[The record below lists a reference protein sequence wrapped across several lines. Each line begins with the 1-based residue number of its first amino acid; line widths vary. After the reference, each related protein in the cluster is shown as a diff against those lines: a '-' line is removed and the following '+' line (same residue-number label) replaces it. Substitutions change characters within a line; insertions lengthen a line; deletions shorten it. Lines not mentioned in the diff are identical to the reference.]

1 MALINKCWIVIFTLG
16 LSIFSYASEQHSEVQ
31 SLAQQIQN
39 IAQLKS
45 WQEQQMVGEQLL
57 NHPKL
62 SQHQSITLLQ
72 TLGKSAFQNGELR
85 KGVHFFKRMEVALG
99 DTPDLD
105 RLFMAIKMQGIGW
118 YHSGEFAASERDYTR
133 ALVLAKN
140 HQPPIEVAHIQNNL
154 GLAYVK
160 MHDLMSALS
169 HYLDAYE
176 LYKLHGNEQDQA
188 DIILNIAGVYIR
200 LLRYEKAEELL
211 QKAITLFEQLGDSYG
226 IALSQANL
234 GVLYTQTSRF
244 EEAATYLQNAIDY
257 YEAVNDVKHL
267 SYEYSNLAKVSIST
281 GDMAMA
287 ETYVNFA
294 IYYAEK
300 AENDSNMS
308 EALYVQAQVFLVKG
322 QIAQAQDAAQRSLE
336 MNQSLGAEL
345 REKRALSIIAL
356 TQAAQSNTAEALQ
369 TLTDYDQAMFK
380 LLNQA
385 LLEKAEKYQ
394 KRFEESELSQELAQ
408 LKQAQQLQELKSKQ
422 QQQLMWMS
430 GLVVGFA
437 LLALVA
443 WYRRTIERKAK
454 LDLSNEVA
462 ERTAELQKTA
472 DQLRHANQIKSQ
484 FLANIS
490 HEIRTPLT
498 AILGYSENM
507 LHEHHDNERLKESL
521 TVLMRQGRHLKELIS
536 DVLDLSK
543 IEAEQL
549 ELELTEFKVESLLSD
564 VTDMFHHPCLEKSL
578 ELIVEHRLETPYRVC
593 LDYVRVK
600 QVLINLLS
608 NAIKFTHHGQV
619 ELLAESQ
626 DDGILFSVTD
636 TGIGMSA
643 AQLEK
648 IFEHFQQG
656 DNSITR
662 RFGGSGLGL
671 SLSQQL
677 AAMMGGVIK
686 VTSEPHVGSRFSFW
700 VPCTPLLDQ
709 REDIG
714 PLIQPSSSPRAMF
727 DGQVLLAED
736 HDDNRVLFE
745 RILCQLGVQV
755 ESALDGKQAVEKC
768 LSSYPDLVL
777 MDIQMPHMDGL
788 EALRLLRQAG
798 YEGPIYALTANVME
812 HEIKYYL
819 DNGFDGH
826 LSKPLEQDK
835 LITVLQSTLGK
846 GYQAAVDEEMSLD
859 MTDLKLSFASTLEQE
874 RYKLIDLWQEEDYS
888 GLQYHCHK
896 LAGAAAV
903 FGFFPI
909 ADIAKQFEAALKAHN
924 TDQYQDLFL
933 ILCDELKVQACSEQ
947 FDIS

>member
-1 MALINKCWIVIFTLG
+1 MALMNTCWIVIFTLG
-16 LSIFSYASEQHSEVQ
+16 LSIFSYASEQSSEVQ

-39 IAQLKS
+39 IAQLES

-57 NHPKL
+57 NHPQL
-62 SQHQSITLLQ
+62 SQPQRASLFQI
-72 TLGKSAFQNGELR
+72 LGRSAFQNGELR
-85 KGVHFFKRMEVALG
+85 KGIHFFKRMEVSLG
-99 DTPDLD
+99 ENPDPQLH
-105 RLFMAIKMQGIGW
+105 FTAVKMQGIGW
-118 YHSGEFAASERDYTR
+118 YHSGEFAASEKDYVR

-176 LYKLHGNEQDQA
+176 LYKQHGNEQDQA

-200 LLRYEKAEELL
+200 LLRYQKAEELL
-211 QKAITLFEQLGDSYG
+211 QKAITLFEKLGDSYG

-244 EEAATYLQNAIDY
+244 EQAGVYLQNAIDY

-287 ETYVNFA
+287 ETHVNFA

-308 EALYVQAQVFLVKG
+308 EALYVQAQIFLVKG
-322 QIAQAQDAAQRSLE
+322 QITKAKSAAQRSLE

-356 TQAAQSNTAEALQ
+356 AEAAQGSTAEALQ
-369 TLTDYDQAMFK
+369 TLTDYDREMFK

-408 LKQAQQLQELKSKQ
+408 LRQAQQLQELKSKQ

-430 GLVVGFA
+430 VLVVGFA

-472 DQLRHANQIKSQ
+472 DQLRSANQIKSQ

-498 AILGYSENM
+498 AILGYSESM
-507 LHEHHDNERLKESL
+507 LHEHRDNERLKESL

-578 ELIVEHRLETPYRVC
+578 ELIVDHRLDTPYRVC

-608 NAIKFTHHGQV
+608 NAIKFTHHGYV
-619 ELLAESQ
+619 ELLAEQ
-626 DDGILFSVTD
+626 QEDGILFSVTD

-643 AQLEK
+643 SQLEK

-700 VPCTPLLDQ
+700 VPCVRLNQLD
-709 REDIG
+709 DAAPIS
-714 PLIQPSSSPRAMF
+714 QPEKPSVEVF
-727 DGQVLLAED
+727 EGLVLLAED

-745 RILCQLGVQV
+745 RILSQLGVQV

-788 EALRLLRQAG
+788 EALSLLRQAG

-819 DNGFDGH
+819 DNGFNGH
-826 LSKPLEQDK
+826 LSKPLEKDK
-835 LITVLQSTLGK
+835 LIAVLQATLGDR
-846 GYQAAVDEEMSLD
+846 YQPQANTEMSLD
-859 MTDLKLSFASTLEQE
+859 MTDLKQSFASTLEQE
-874 RYKLIDLWQEEDYS
+874 RYKLIDLWQEEDYP

-903 FGFFPI
+903 FGFLPI
-909 ADIAKQFEAALKAHN
+909 ADIAKQFEAALKAQN
-924 TDQYQDLFL
+924 TSQYQDLFL

-947 FDIS
+947 FDIT

>member
-1 MALINKCWIVIFTLG
+1 MALIHKCLIVIFTLG
-16 LSIFSYASEQHSEVQ
+16 LSYFGSASEQESEVK
-31 SLAQQIQN
+31 SLEQQIQN
-39 IAQLKS
+39 IAQLES
-45 WQEQQMVGEQLL
+45 WQEQQMAGEQLL
-57 NHPKL
+57 NHPQL
-62 SQHQSITLLQ
+62 TLAQRITLFEA
-72 TLGKSAFQNGELR
+72 LGKLAFQRGELR
-85 KGVHFFKRMEVALG
+85 QGVHFFKRMEVILNEQQDPIRQFTAV
-99 DTPDLD
+99 
-105 RLFMAIKMQGIGW
+105 KMQGIGW
-118 YHSGEFAASERDYTR
+118 YHLGEFAASEKDYAR
-133 ALVLAKN
+133 ALELAKA
-140 HQPPIEVAHIQNNL
+140 HQPLIQVAHIQNNL
-154 GLAYVK
+154 GLAFVK

-176 LYKLHGNEQDQA
+176 IYKQHGSEQDQA

-200 LLRYEKAEELL
+200 LLRYQKAEELL
-211 QKAITLFEQLGDSYG
+211 QKAITLFEKLGDSYG

-244 EEAATYLQNAIDY
+244 ELARTYLQKAIDY

-267 SYEYSNLAKVSIST
+267 SYEYSNLAKVSIAI
-281 GDMAMA
+281 GNMPLA
-287 ETYVNFA
+287 ETQVNFA

-322 QIAQAQDAAQRSLE
+322 QIAEAKEAAQRSLE
-336 MNQSLGAEL
+336 MNQVLGAEL

-356 TQAAQSNTAEALQ
+356 AESAQGDTAQALQ
-369 TLTDYDQAMFK
+369 TLTDYDHAIFQ

-408 LKQAQQLQELKSKQ
+408 LKQAQQLQELKTKQ

-454 LDLSNEVA
+454 LDLSHEVA
-462 ERTAELQKTA
+462 QRTAELQKTA
-472 DQLRHANQIKSQ
+472 DQLRSANQVKSQ

-507 LHEHHDNERLKESL
+507 LLEHKDNEQLKASL

-564 VTDMFHHPCLEKSL
+564 ITDMFHHPCLEKSL
-578 ELIVEHRLETPYRVC
+578 ELIVDHRLDTPYRVC

-608 NAIKFTHHGQV
+608 NAIKFTHHGHV

-626 DDGILFSVTD
+626 EGGILFSVSD

-643 AQLEK
+643 GQLEK

-677 AAMMGGVIK
+677 AAMMGGTIK
-686 VTSEPHVGSRFSFW
+686 VTSELHVGSRFAFW
-700 VPCTPLLDQ
+700 VPCSRLNKQAEQESCQQVEALRVHQ
-709 REDIG
+709 FSG
-714 PLIQPSSSPRAMF
+714 L
-727 DGQVLLAED
+727 VLLAED

-745 RILCQLGVQV
+745 RVLSNLGVRV
-755 ESALDGKQAVEKC
+755 ESAPDGKQAVEKC

-777 MDIQMPHMDGL
+777 MDIQMPEMDGL

-798 YEGPIYALTANVME
+798 YEGPIFALTANVME

-819 DNGFDGH
+819 DSGFDGH

-835 LITVLQSTLGK
+835 LVSVLNTTLNNANSE
-846 GYQAAVDEEMSLD
+846 QLEAEISLD
-859 MTDLKLSFASTLEQE
+859 MTDLKQSFASTLEQE
-874 RYKLIDLWQEEDYS
+874 RYKLIDLWQEEDYA

-903 FGFFPI
+903 FGFSPI
-909 ADIAKQFEAALKAHN
+909 ADIAKQFEAALKQQN
-924 TDQYQDLFL
+924 TSQYQDLFL
-933 ILCDELKVQACSEQ
+933 ILCDELKVQAYSEQ
-947 FDIS
+947 LDIS

>member
-1 MALINKCWIVIFTLG
+1 MALIHKCLIVIFTLG
-16 LSIFSYASEQHSEVQ
+16 LSSVGYSSEQDSSVQ
-31 SLAQQIQN
+31 TLEQQIQN
-39 IAQLKS
+39 IAQLES

-62 SQHQSITLLQ
+62 SLLQ
-72 TLGKSAFQNGELR
+72 KIALFELLGKVAFQHGELR
-85 KGVHFFKRMEVALG
+85 QGIQFFKQMEGELNAPEEL
-99 DTPDLD
+99 T
-105 RLFMAIKMQGIGW
+105 RQFTAIKMQGIGW
-118 YHSGEFAASERDYTR
+118 YHLGEFAASEKDYTR
-133 ALVLAKN
+133 ALVLAKS
-140 HQPPIEVAHIQNNL
+140 HQPPIEVAHIHNNL

-176 LYKLHGNEQDQA
+176 LYKQHGDEQDQA

-200 LLRYEKAEELL
+200 LLRYQKAEELL
-211 QKAITLFEQLGDSYG
+211 QKAIILFEKLGDSYG

-234 GVLYTQTSRF
+234 GVLYTQTARF
-244 EEAATYLQNAIDY
+244 ELASNYLQKAIDY

-267 SYEYSNLAKVSIST
+267 SYEYSNLAKVSIAT
-281 GDMAMA
+281 GDMSLA
-287 ETYVNFA
+287 ETQVNFA

-322 QIAQAQDAAQRSLE
+322 EIAQAKEAAQKSLA
-336 MNQSLGAEL
+336 MNQTLGAEL
-345 REKRALSIIAL
+345 REKRALSVIAL
-356 TQAAQSNTAEALQ
+356 AESAQGDTAQALR
-369 TLTDYDQAMFK
+369 TLTEYDHAIFQ

-385 LLEKAEKYQ
+385 LLEKAQKYQ

-408 LKQAQQLQELKSKQ
+408 LKQAQQLQELRTKQ
-422 QQQLMWMS
+422 HQQLMWMS

-462 ERTAELQKTA
+462 QRTAELQKTA
-472 DQLRHANQIKSQ
+472 DQLRSANQVKSQ

-507 LHEHHDNERLKESL
+507 LHEHQDNESLKASL

-564 VTDMFHHPCLEKSL
+564 ITDMFHHPCLEKSL
-578 ELIVEHRLETPYRVC
+578 ELIVDHRLETPYRVC

-608 NAIKFTHHGQV
+608 NAIKFTHHGHV
-619 ELLAESQ
+619 ELLAEPQ
-626 DDGILFSVTD
+626 DDGILFSVSD
-636 TGIGMSA
+636 TGIGMPA

-677 AAMMGGVIK
+677 AAMMGGTIR
-686 VTSEPHVGSRFSFW
+686 VTSELHVGSRFAFW
-700 VPCTPLLDQ
+700 VPCTRLNKQDDQ
-709 REDIG
+709 ESCKQIEV
-714 PLIQPSSSPRAMF
+714 LNTHAF
-727 DGQVLLAED
+727 AGQVLLAED
-736 HDDNRVLFE
+736 HDDNRILFE
-745 RILCQLGVQV
+745 RILSNLGLQV
-755 ESALDGKQAVEKC
+755 ESASDGKQAVEKC

-777 MDIQMPHMDGL
+777 MDIQMPQMDGL
-788 EALRLLRQAG
+788 EALSLLRQAG

-819 DNGFDGH
+819 DSGFDGH

-835 LITVLQSTLGK
+835 LVAVLSSTLNHD
-846 GYQAAVDEEMSLD
+846 YNAHVDTDISLD
-859 MTDLKLSFASTLEQE
+859 MADLKQSFASTLEQE
-874 RYKLIDLWQEEDYS
+874 RYKLIDLWQEEDHA

-903 FGFFPI
+903 FGFLPI
-909 ADIAKQFEAALKAHN
+909 ADIAKQFEAALKQHN
-924 TDQYQDLFL
+924 SAQYQDLFL
-933 ILCDELKVQACSEQ
+933 ILCDELKVHAYSEQ
-947 FDIS
+947 LDIT